1 MSCGETTLRQPPTTQ
16 VIMMEK
22 AIVSEKNQ
30 HTEFYSKDFLWVHSR
45 SQKEKI
51 KLQCKNTI

>member
-1 MSCGETTLRQPPTTQ
+1 L
-16 VIMMEK
+16 
-22 AIVSEKNQ
+22 SEKNQ
-30 HTEFYSKDFLWVHSR
+30 HTAFYSKDFLWVHSR